1 MLEYIPNMTKY
12 KIFQALQYSSNY
24 SSVVVLFQWNK
35 MEMDL
40 VFTSKRVLLCKNP
53 CFSCLI
59 LSDNLADSDGT
70 SH

>member
-1 MLEYIPNMTKY
+1 MLEYITNMTKY
-12 KIFQALQYSSNY
+12 KIFQALQYSSSY
-24 SSVVVLFQWNK
+24 SSIAVLLQWNR
-35 MEMDL
+35 MEIDL
-40 VFTSKRVLLCKNP
+40 IFTSKRVLLSKNP